1 MRYLK
6 IIFSL
11 ILINLL
17 DKEIAGITNAYFI
30 IFPLTFLSYSFYV
43 YKSNSNIGSSEA
55 FFIGLFIDL
64 ISDSFLGLNAI
75 FFCLITYLIN
85 IYANA
90 FKLFSY
96 LQICIFFGLSSS
108 AYVGLSQMIIN
119 IWNFSYV
126 TLFMSTILNIIL
138 CILMAI
144 LSAYLPNFVRRRLKE

>member
-75 FFCLITYLIN
+75 LFCLITYLIN

-144 LSAYLPNFVRRRLKE
+144 LSAYLPNFVKRRL

>member
-17 DKEIAGITNAYFI
+17 DKEIAGITSAYFI

-144 LSAYLPNFVRRRLKE
+144 LSAYLPYFVKRRL

>member
-144 LSAYLPNFVRRRLKE
+144 LSAYLHNFVKRIL

>member
-75 FFCLITYLIN
+75 FFCLVTYLIN

-144 LSAYLPNFVRRRLKE
+144 LSAYLPNFVKRRL

>member
-108 AYVGLSQMIIN
+108 AYVGLSQMIIS

-144 LSAYLPNFVRRRLKE
+144 LSAYLPNFVKRRL

>member
-17 DKEIAGITNAYFI
+17 DKEIAGITSAYFI

-108 AYVGLSQMIIN
+108 AYVGLSLMIIN
-119 IWNFSYV
+119 IWIFSYV
-126 TLFMSTILNIIL
+126 TLFMSTVLNIIL
-138 CILMAI
+138 SILMAI
-144 LSAYLPNFVRRRLKE
+144 LSAYLPNFVKRRL

>member
-64 ISDSFLGLNAI
+64 ISDFHIYKFVYFLACPHQL
-75 FFCLITYLIN
+75 
-85 IYANA
+85 
-90 FKLFSY
+90 
-96 LQICIFFGLSSS
+96 
-108 AYVGLSQMIIN
+108 
-119 IWNFSYV
+119 
-126 TLFMSTILNIIL
+126 MSD
-138 CILMAI
+138 
-144 LSAYLPNFVRRRLKE
+144 YHK

>member
-17 DKEIAGITNAYFI
+17 DKEIAVITNAYFI

-138 CILMAI
+138 CILMVI
-144 LSAYLPNFVRRRLKE
+144 LSAYLPNFVKRRL

>member
-1 MRYLK
+1 MYVVSNQSSSLVLPARQMIHTLK
-6 IIFSL
+6 NLIPNKSNKFCHKKNSL
-11 ILINLL
+11 IIHKYVLRL
-17 DKEIAGITNAYFI
+17 
-30 IFPLTFLSYSFYV
+30 FL
-43 YKSNSNIGSSEA
+43 
-55 FFIGLFIDL
+55 FIGLFIDL

-138 CILMAI
+138 CILMAV
-144 LSAYLPNFVRRRLKE
+144 LSAYLPNFVKRRL

>member
-17 DKEIAGITNAYFI
+17 DKEIAGITSAYFI

-85 IYANA
+85 IYANV

-144 LSAYLPNFVRRRLKE
+144 LSAYLPNFVKRRL

>member
-17 DKEIAGITNAYFI
+17 DKEIAGITSAYFI

-138 CILMAI
+138 FILMAI
-144 LSAYLPNFVRRRLKE
+144 LSAYLPNFVKRRL

>member
-75 FFCLITYLIN
+75 FFCLTLDLIN

-138 CILMAI
+138 CILMVI
-144 LSAYLPNFVRRRLKE
+144 LSAYLPNFVKRRL

>member
-6 IIFSL
+6 LIFSL

-17 DKEIAGITNAYFI
+17 DKEIAGITSAYFI

-138 CILMAI
+138 CILMVI
-144 LSAYLPNFVRRRLKE
+144 LSAYLPNFVKRRL

>member
-17 DKEIAGITNAYFI
+17 DKEIAGITSAYFI

-144 LSAYLPNFVRRRLKE
+144 LSAYLPNFVKRRL

>member
-1 MRYLK
+1 MRYMK

-11 ILINLL
+11 ILINVV
-17 DKEIAGITNAYFI
+17 DQKIASVTYEYYLI
-30 IFPLTFLSYSFYV
+30 IPLTFLSYSLYV
-43 YKSNSNIGSSEA
+43 YKSDSNTSSGEA
-55 FFIGLFIDL
+55 FLLGLFIDL

-138 CILMAI
+138 CILMVI
-144 LSAYLPNFVRRRLKE
+144 LSAYLPNFVKRRL

>member
-138 CILMAI
+138 CILMVI
-144 LSAYLPNFVRRRLKE
+144 LSAYLPNFVKRRL

>member
-17 DKEIAGITNAYFI
+17 DKEITGLTNAYFI

-126 TLFMSTILNIIL
+126 TLFMSTILNIML

-144 LSAYLPNFVRRRLKE
+144 LSAYLPNFVRRRL

>member
-1 MRYLK
+1 MSTTSVTFNNK
-6 IIFSL
+6 SFATISTF
-11 ILINLL
+11 
-17 DKEIAGITNAYFI
+17 
-30 IFPLTFLSYSFYV
+30 FLSYSFYV

-144 LSAYLPNFVRRRLKE
+144 LSAYLPNFVKRRL

>member
-6 IIFSL
+6 IMFSL

-144 LSAYLPNFVRRRLKE
+144 LSAYLPNFVKRRL

>member
-17 DKEIAGITNAYFI
+17 DKEIAGITSAYFI

-108 AYVGLSQMIIN
+108 AYVGLSQICLLYT
-119 IWNFSYV
+119 SP
-126 TLFMSTILNIIL
+126 S
-138 CILMAI
+138 
-144 LSAYLPNFVRRRLKE
+144 PRD

>member
-1 MRYLK
+1 MNYLK
-6 IIFSL
+6 IIVSL

-17 DKEIAGITNAYFI
+17 DKEIAGITSAYFI

-144 LSAYLPNFVRRRLKE
+144 LSAYLPNFVKRRL

>member
-144 LSAYLPNFVRRRLKE
+144 LSAYLPNFVKRRL

>member
-17 DKEIAGITNAYFI
+17 DKEIAGITSAYFI

-55 FFIGLFIDL
+55 FFKGLFIDL

-75 FFCLITYLIN
+75 LFCLITYLIN

-144 LSAYLPNFVRRRLKE
+144 LSAYLPNFVKRRL

>member
-1 MRYLK
+1 MKYLK
-6 IIFSL
+6 IILSL

-17 DKEIAGITNAYFI
+17 DKQIAGITYSYFV

-43 YKSNSNIGSSEA
+43 YKSNSNISSSEA

-75 FFCLITYLIN
+75 FFCLITYFIN
-85 IYANA
+85 IYANV

-119 IWNFSYV
+119 IWNFSYF
-126 TLFMSTILNIIL
+126 TLFMSALFNIVL
-138 CILMAI
+138 CLSIAI
-144 LSAYLPNFVRRRLKE
+144 LSAYLPYFVKRRL

>member
-126 TLFMSTILNIIL
+126 TLFMSTLLNIIL

-144 LSAYLPNFVRRRLKE
+144 LSAYLPKFVKRRL

>member
-6 IIFSL
+6 IIVSL

-17 DKEIAGITNAYFI
+17 DKEIAGITSAYFI

-144 LSAYLPNFVRRRLKE
+144 LSAYLPNFVKRRL

>member
-17 DKEIAGITNAYFI
+17 DKEIAGITSAYFI

-144 LSAYLPNFVRRRLKE
+144 LSAYLPKFVKRRL

>member
-85 IYANA
+85 MYANV

-144 LSAYLPNFVRRRLKE
+144 LSAYLPNFVKRRL

>member
-17 DKEIAGITNAYFI
+17 DKEITGLTNAYFI

-85 IYANA
+85 IYANV

-144 LSAYLPNFVRRRLKE
+144 LSAYLPNFVKRRL